1 MTRFYHHPAPP
12 LQRREEPLA
21 CGHGYVVRL
30 DVERLTLGFDALA
43 RAEGQVV
50 FVPYG
55 APGDT
60 VEAEPTERRRDWLR
74 ARIERVVVPGP
85 DRVLPGCAAF
95 PTCGGCQWQHV
106 TPAAQRAA
114 KRDIVAEQ
122 LRRIAGLADV
132 EVLPTLAAPDAFGY
146 RGRVSLVA
154 EGRRLGYHRA
164 RSHALV
170 EVDACPIADPAVSAH
185 LGTARAWAAA
195 LRVPL
200 RRVTV
205 SAAPGGVALVA
216 ATDAAP
222 GEPDVRATEELL
234 VREAAVRGAVLRGGG
249 ARRVVGDPTVR
260 VEVEAGLALEIPA
273 DTFSQVNPA
282 GNRLLVA
289 AVLAL
294 GGFRTGERAL
304 DLYCG
309 AGNFGLPLARR
320 GVLVHGVERDAVA
333 VAAAEENAARLG
345 LATAHFTCA
354 PVARALARIADTYD
368 AVVLDPPR
376 AGAADVVDALGRL
389 RAPRILYVSCD
400 PATLARDARALR
412 AHGHR
417 LARVQPLDLFPQTFH
432 VEAVA
437 DFRLT

>member
-1 MTRFYHHPAPP
+1 
-12 LQRREEPLA
+12 
-21 CGHGYVVRL
+21 VRL
-30 DVERLTLGFDALA
+30 HVERLTLGFDALA
-43 RAEGQVV
+43 RADGQVV

-60 VEAEPTERRRDWLR
+60 VEAEPVEHRRDWLR
-74 ARIERVVVPGP
+74 ARIARVVVPGP
-85 DRVLPGCAAF
+85 DRVLPGCPAF

-106 TPAAQRAA
+106 SPAAQRAA

-170 EVDACPIADPAVSAH
+170 EVDACPIAAPAVAAH

-195 LRVPL
+195 LRGPL

-205 SAAPGGVALVA
+205 SAAPGGVVLVA
-216 ATDAAP
+216 AADAVP
-222 GEPDVRATEELL
+222 GEPDVRATEEVL
-234 VREAAVRGAVLRGGG
+234 VREATVRGAVLRGGG
-249 ARRVVGDPTVR
+249 TRRVVGDPTVR
-260 VEVEAGLALEIPA
+260 VEVEPRLALEVPA
-273 DTFSQVNPA
+273 DAFSQVNPGA
-282 GNRLLVA
+282 NQLLVA
-289 AVLAL
+289 TVLAL
-294 GGFRTGERAL
+294 GEPGRGQRIL
-304 DLYCG
+304 DLYSG
-309 AGNFGLPLARR
+309 AGNFALPLARR
-320 GVLVHGVERDAVA
+320 GVLVHGVERDAIA
-333 VAAAEENAARLG
+333 VGAAEANAARLE
-345 LATAHFTCA
+345 LATARFTCA
-354 PVARALARIADTYD
+354 PVARALAGVDDAYDT
-368 AVVLDPPR
+368 VVLDPPR
-376 AGAADVVDALGRL
+376 AGAGDVVDALARL

-412 AHGHR
+412 AHAYR
-417 LARVQPLDLFPQTFH
+417 LARVQPVDLFPQTFH